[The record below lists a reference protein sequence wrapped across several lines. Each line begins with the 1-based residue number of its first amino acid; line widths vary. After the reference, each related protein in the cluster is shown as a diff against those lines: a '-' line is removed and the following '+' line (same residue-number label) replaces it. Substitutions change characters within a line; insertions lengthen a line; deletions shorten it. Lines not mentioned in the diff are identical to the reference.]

1 LSTFTW
7 VNGGADAAEA
17 DCAAS
22 ANAIKTPDMIVSH
35 FFIQIA
41 TAKNQRAVWLVW
53 TEHKTSTTI
62 TAISSH
68 NPTLLV

>member
-17 DCAAS
+17 GCTAS
-22 ANAIKTPDMIVSH
+22 NNAIKTPDMTRR
-35 FFIQIA
+35 FFIPLPPQ
-41 TAKNQRAVWLVW
+41 KNQRAVWLVW
-53 TEHKTSTTI
+53 IKRKTSTTI

-68 NPTLLV
+68 NPKLLV